1 MSSNKYM
8 LDRIEDGYAVFLKHP
23 DEQEQVL
30 VRVTA
35 LNKPLKEGDFVM
47 IEEQGD
53 IYNIEVLEDETKAQ
67 EAKIADIM
75 KRLRNRGVKK

>member
-1 MSSNKYM
+1 M

>member
-35 LNKPLKEGDFVM
+35 LNKTLKEGDFVM

-75 KRLRNRGVKK
+75 KRLRNRGGK

>member
-75 KRLRNRGVKK
+75 KRLRNRGGK